1 MTSWIAGLFA
11 SGQRS
16 QLNPSNGASNFD
28 DGNNNGN
35 VSWLEERRKEQ
46 PKTLEKEEEES
57 EAARPPY
64 LHVSKHT
71 LGYTPRSRLKLSLST
86 WL

>member
-16 QLNPSNGASNFD
+16 RLNPSNGQDTACNFD
-28 DGNNNGN
+28 GSNHGDILWSEG
-35 VSWLEERRKEQ
+35 RRKEQ
-46 PKTLEKEEEES
+46 SKPLEKEEKET

-64 LHVSKHT
+64 LHVSTHW
-71 LGYTPRSRLKLSLST
+71 GGFCGVDCGFH
-86 WL
+86 

>member
-16 QLNPSNGASNFD
+16 QLNPSNGQDTASNFD
-28 DGNNNGN
+28 GSNHGD
-35 VSWLEERRKEQ
+35 VLWLEKRRKEQ

-57 EAARPPY
+57 KASRPPY
-64 LHVSKHT
+64 LHVSIPWGG
-71 LGYTPRSRLKLSLST
+71 LCGVGSLRN
-86 WL
+86 